1 MDKEIMELAAELG
14 RAIKNDARL
23 VRMDKAREAFE
34 NDSALQELFEEYNA
48 QRAALGEEYKKD
60 EQDSAL
66 TDAITDRIDE
76 LYESITK
83 NEIYIEYLESQEEVN
98 RFMNEVNGEITFNIT
113 GERPCTHDCSC
124 CHSDC
129 GHAH

>member
-14 RAIKNDARL
+14 RAIKNDERL
-23 VRMDKAREAFE
+23 VRMEKARVAFE

-48 QRAALGEEYKKD
+48 QRATLGEEYKKD
-60 EQDSAL
+60 EQDSVLA
-66 TDAITDRIDE
+66 DAITDRIDE

-83 NEIYIEYLESQEEVN
+83 NEIYIEYIESQEEVN

-113 GERPCTHDCSC
+113 GERPCTHDCSS

-129 GHAH
+129 GHSH

>member
-14 RAIKNDARL
+14 RAIKNDERL
-23 VRMDKAREAFE
+23 VRMEKARVAFE

-48 QRAALGEEYKKD
+48 QRATLGEEYKKD
-60 EQDSAL
+60 EQDSVLA
-66 TDAITDRIDE
+66 DAITDRIDE

-83 NEIYIEYLESQEEVN
+83 NEIYIEYIESQEEVN
-98 RFMNEVNGEITFNIT
+98 RFMNKVNGEITFNIT
-113 GERPCTHDCSC
+113 GERPCTHDCSS

-129 GHAH
+129 GHSH

>member
-14 RAIKNDARL
+14 RAIKNDERL
-23 VRMDKAREAFE
+23 VRMEKARVAFE

-60 EQDSAL
+60 EQDSVLA
-66 TDAITDRIDE
+66 DAITDRIDE

-83 NEIYIEYLESQEEVN
+83 NEIYIEYIESQEEVN

-113 GERPCTHDCSC
+113 GERPCTHDCSS

-129 GHAH
+129 GHSH